1 MNLKSQLE
9 GKDKDYQLQELT
21 EQCRDLTE
29 YKLLCE
35 KRIVELDPEHP
46 VPVKAEHLGKPRAQ
60 LKEQSENAEL
70 DKLEFLESEKAAIEE
85 SLREQILS
93 NEEQRNYIQI
103 LKQALESKIDSL
115 GLSDL
120 LQSVVKSGGD
130 QEELFVKLS
139 AMQEEVN
146 KKQKAMDDREEDI
159 RDMEEII
166 VELKSETESNKK
178 TLDEQSKLLSKALND
193 KEEIVRKY
201 ETLVAEV
208 RSG

>member
-1 MNLKSQLE
+1 MA
-9 GKDKDYQLQELT
+9 D
-21 EQCRDLTE
+21 

-35 KRIVELDPEHP
+35 RRIVELDPEHP
-46 VPVKAEHLGKPRAQ
+46 IPVKAEHLGKARA
-60 LKEQSENAEL
+60 LRKEQSENAGQ
-70 DKLEFLESEKAAIEE
+70 DRVEFLESEKAAIEE

-103 LKQALESKIDSL
+103 LKQALEGKIDSL
-115 GLSDL
+115 GLRDL

-130 QEELFVKLS
+130 QGELFAQLS

-146 KKQKAMDDREEDI
+146 RKQKAMDDREEDI

-166 VELKSETESNKK
+166 VELKNETENSKK
-178 TLDEQSKLLSKALND
+178 ALDEQNKLLSKALHD
-193 KEEIVRKY
+193 KEEMVRRC

-208 RSG
+208 SSD